1 MPTRAC
7 CWPSRPPPTW
17 AWHPGT
23 PSRSPSPAGPR
34 RRCRSTASSTCPTPT
49 PCSRRSG
56 RRRAPSPPRRRTTS
70 SCSPRAAGRTCSPR
84 WPRRPPPRTASPRRS
99 TSPARARWPP
109 TPAAAYVQE
118 TGSAR
123 NLEAGSAGTAVV
135 GDNLGAALD
144 AARSDAAYAQ
154 VLFLFLGLPG
164 AVLAALVTVAVAGA
178 GASRRRREQ
187 ALARVRGAGTA
198 QILRLAAVEAL
209 LVGAGGALAGLAVGA
224 AVGGS
229 AFAAPAPGVAAP
241 AAGAWAG
248 WATAAALA
256 GFVVAALS
264 VVAPAWL
271 DLRRATVS
279 AARRTV
285 DPPALADRSPWWAR
299 IGLDVALLVGGCA
312 PGPGSHRHGLRAGPR
327 PRGRTDRL
335 GVLLGVRRARAAVG
349 RFRAAGVAADRPRPA
364 PAATAPVGGASGGR
378 RVVLDRG
385 RDDEPQAPPP
395 RPVRRPARAGAGVRR
410 VDRDVQRD
418 LPGPGR
424 GRRAADQRCRRRGD
438 RARGVPGRTRRRRHA
453 RPGAGGAGGGTAAA
467 PLRLHRHGPAGPLR
481 RAAGL
486 DHRRHGPAG
495 RVLLRAAPPARSWTG
510 SPRPR
515 TRSS

>member
-1 MPTRAC
+1 MPVDGVVDLPDANALFQTVGA
-7 CWPSRPPPTW
+7 PPGAQPTAPPDNVVLLPEGRW
-17 AWHPGT
+17 TDLFAPLA
-23 PSRSPSPAGPR
+23 SA
-34 RRCRSTASSTCPTPT
+34 TA
-49 PCSRRSG
+49 
-56 RRRAPSPPRRRTTS
+56 APDGVTTQVHV
-70 SCSPRAAGRTCSPR
+70 
-84 WPRRPPPRTASPRRS
+84 
-99 TSPARARWPP
+99 ARASALAAD
-109 TPAAAYVQE
+109 PAAAYVQE

-164 AVLAALVTVAVAGA
+164 AVLAALVTAAVAGA

-285 DPPALADRSPWWAR
+285 DPPALTARPPWWAR
-299 IGLDVALLVGGCA
+299 IGLDVALLVGGA
-312 PGPGSHRHGLRAGPR
+312 LLVRAASGTGYALVLAPEGMPTVSVSYWAFAGPALLWVGSGLLAWRLTDLVLRRPRRLRSAVRPVAGELSSTAAAMMSRRRRPSPGPSPSSGWRWRSPRRPRRSTRPTGPR
-327 PRGRTDRL
+327 PR
-335 GVLLGVRRARAAVG
+335 
-349 RFRAAGVAADRPRPA
+349 
-364 PAATAPVGGASGGR
+364 S
-378 RVVLDRG
+378 
-385 RDDEPQAPPP
+385 
-395 RPVRRPARAGAGVRR
+395 
-410 VDRDVQRD
+410 
-418 LPGPGR
+418 
-424 GRRAADQRCRRRGD
+424 
-438 RARGVPGRTRRRRHA
+438 
-453 RPGAGGAGGGTAAA
+453 
-467 PLRLHRHGPAGPLR
+467 
-481 RAAGL
+481 
-486 DHRRHGPAG
+486 
-495 RVLLRAAPPARSWTG
+495 
-510 SPRPR
+510 
-515 TRSS
+515 TRS

>member
-1 MPTRAC
+1 MLLAQQTAANLGVAPGDTVTITLAGGSSATVPVDGVVDLPDANALFQTVGAPPGAQPTA
-7 CWPSRPPPTW
+7 PPDNVVLLPEGRWTDLF
-17 AWHPGT
+17 APLA
-23 PSRSPSPAGPR
+23 SA
-34 RRCRSTASSTCPTPT
+34 TA
-49 PCSRRSG
+49 
-56 RRRAPSPPRRRTTS
+56 APDGVTTQVHV
-70 SCSPRAAGRTCSPR
+70 
-84 WPRRPPPRTASPRRS
+84 
-99 TSPARARWPP
+99 ARASALAAD
-109 TPAAAYVQE
+109 PAAAYVQE

-178 GASRRRREQ
+178 GAPRRRREQ

-198 QILRLAAVEAL
+198 QILRLASVEAL
-209 LVGAGGALAGLAVGA
+209 LVGAGGAVAGLAVGA

-285 DPPALADRSPWWAR
+285 DPPALAAAHP
-299 IGLDVALLVGGCA
+299 G
-312 PGPGSHRHGLRAGPR
+312 GPGSAWTSRCWSAVHSWSGQPAAGATRWSSPPRACRPSRCPTGRSPGPR
-327 PRGRTDRL
+327 CCG
-335 GVLLGVRRARAAVG
+335 
-349 RFRAAGVAADRPRPA
+349 
-364 PAATAPVGGASGGR
+364 S
-378 RVVLDRG
+378 
-385 RDDEPQAPPP
+385 
-395 RPVRRPARAGAGVRR
+395 
-410 VDRDVQRD
+410 
-418 LPGPGR
+418 
-424 GRRAADQRCRRRGD
+424 
-438 RARGVPGRTRRRRHA
+438 VPGCWR
-453 RPGAGGAGGGTAAA
+453 GG
-467 PLRLHRHGPAGPLR
+467 
-481 RAAGL
+481 
-486 DHRRHGPAG
+486 
-495 RVLLRAAPPARSWTG
+495 
-510 SPRPR
+510 
-515 TRSS
+515 